1 MARPPAQFELFK
13 LYKGKVEIKYFP
25 KSHAYKIYD
34 AENGRNWEKSPSVT
48 GLTGNMDK
56 GAGLMMYAM
65 SEAMKYMDRQFIN
78 TSLKK
83 AIEDPNFSM
92 KELFKSAR
100 GAHISKSDLG
110 KRVGTTSHDY
120 VEQTLKN
127 LIKAQKA
134 GTQFIVPEPPKAMDL
149 RADLGES
156 WANILELYVD
166 RFDKIENVDKFRDI
180 ISKDIEMRGLVWQET
195 QMVEKATTAARDFFV
210 SAVKQGAIKVWD
222 VERLVHS
229 RKHFYSGR
237 FDSVLEF
244 VKPFTWRGY
253 TIPIGIYITDFK
265 TSNAAVDYPMGI
277 FPNYLPQ
284 LGLYD
289 VAYCEEFPSMRDRV
303 KGHLILGSSK
313 HGDGFHPYV
322 SLDRERNR
330 KWGELL
336 APLHEFIYMGEKEL
350 KHLDLYGGKK

>member
-1 MARPPAQFELFK
+1 MPRPPAQFELIK
-13 LYKGKVEIKYFP
+13 LYKGEVEIKYFP
-25 KSHAYKIYD
+25 KSHAYKVYD
-34 AENGRNWEKSPSVT
+34 KKFGRNWEKSPSVT
-48 GLTGNMDK
+48 GFTGNMDK

-83 AIEDPNFSM
+83 AIEDPNFSIQDM
-92 KELFKSAR
+92 FKSAR

-110 KRVGTTSHDY
+110 KRVGTASHAY
-120 VEQTLKN
+120 VEEMLKN
-127 LIKAQKA
+127 LMQAQKA
-134 GTQFIVPEPPKAMDL
+134 STQFIVPDPPKAIDL
-149 RADLGES
+149 RQELNDS
-156 WANILELYVD
+156 WGNILELYID
-166 RFDKIENVDKFRDI
+166 RFDKIENVDKFREI
-180 ISKDIEMRGLVWQET
+180 INKDIEMRGLVWQET
-195 QMVEKATTAARDFFV
+195 QMVEKATAAARDFFV
-210 SAVKQGAIKVWD
+210 SAVRQGALKVWD
-222 VERLVHS
+222 VERMVHS
-229 RKHFYSGR
+229 RELFVSGR

-289 VAYCEEFPSMRDRV
+289 VAYCEEHPEMRDRI

-330 KWGELL
+330 NWGKLL
-336 APLHEFIYMGEKEL
+336 
-350 KHLDLYGGKK
+350 

>member
-1 MARPPAQFELFK
+1 MPRPPAQFEIIK
-13 LYKGKVEIKYFP
+13 LYKGKVEIKYYP
-25 KSHAYKIYD
+25 KSHAYKIHD
-34 AENGRNWEKSPSVT
+34 AEYARNWEKCPSVT

-78 TSLKK
+78 TSMKN
-83 AIEDPNFSM
+83 AIEDPKFSI
-92 KELFKSAR
+92 KEMFKSAR
-100 GAHISKSDLG
+100 AAHISKSDLG
-110 KRVGTTSHDY
+110 KRVGTTSHEY
-120 VEQTLKN
+120 VEKLLRSLMKS
-127 LIKAQKA
+127 QKA
-134 GTQFIVPEPPKAMDL
+134 GTEFLIPTAPSAIDL
-149 RADLGES
+149 RTELNDS
-156 WANILELYVD
+156 WNNILDLYVD
-166 RFDKIENVDKFRDI
+166 RFDKLENVDKFREI
-180 ISKDIEMRGLVWQET
+180 ITKDIELRGLVWQEA

-210 SAVKQGAIKVWD
+210 QAVKQGALKVWD

-229 RKHFYSGR
+229 RKLFVSGR

-265 TSNAAVDYPMGI
+265 TSNAAIDYPMGI

-289 VAYCEEFPSMRDRV
+289 IAYCEEHPSMRERIT
-303 KGHLILGSSK
+303 GHLILGSSK

-322 SLDRERNR
+322 SSDRERNR
-330 KWGELL
+330 QWGELL
-336 APLHEFIYMGEKEL
+336 SPLNEFIYQGTKEL
-350 KHLDLYGGKK
+350 KHLDLYGAKQ